1 VPESGRGCTRLA
13 FLNYRNSGDA
23 AAKAPRGPWR
33 LLAQAMRFQ
42 EREAR
47 DESGPGMAGAIA
59 MVMTWS
65 ALQLGDR
72 LATTA
77 GAIAA
82 PLKLTPG

>member
-1 VPESGRGCTRLA
+1 
-13 FLNYRNSGDA
+13 
-23 AAKAPRGPWR
+23 
-33 LLAQAMRFQ
+33 MRFQ

-72 LATTA
+72 LAMTA

-82 PLKLTPG
+82 PLKLTSG